1 MKRIFFKH
9 AFIFV
14 LVALIGVQAFARDFP
29 ATVQDKTG
37 HSVTMEKKPVK
48 IISLGAASTEILY
61 AVGAEKQIAAVAD
74 VSNYPESAKKLPK
87 IGGFDAK
94 TISLEKIVAFRPDLI
109 IIYSGMHDFLIPSFE
124 KFKIPYYVSNDAT
137 VSDVIDEIMDI
148 AILTGH
154 KSTGSSLVKKYNKI
168 VEDIS
173 KATKSSGK
181 DRPNVFWEVYNAPYM
196 SAGNKSFIN
205 DVISISGG
213 RNIFED
219 VDQAYPVVS
228 EETIIASNPDIIL
241 LPNDMY
247 SSSDTV
253 KTRHGWQNINA
264 VKNGKI
270 VIINADVYTRSGPR
284 IFDALQELYRILYR

>member
-1 MKRIFFKH
+1 M
-9 AFIFV
+9 
-14 LVALIGVQAFARDFP
+14 VALIGVQAFARDFP

-181 DRPNVFWEVYNAPYM
+181 DRPNVFWEVCFAHPPPALSPSSFLLRAP
-196 SAGNKSFIN
+196 SPPP
-205 DVISISGG
+205 
-213 RNIFED
+213 
-219 VDQAYPVVS
+219 QAEGSRLGDRAPCYERESLEAASVGWERWWGWREYLQVCGASPYIS
-228 EETIIASNPDIIL
+228 EENP
-241 LPNDMY
+241 
-247 SSSDTV
+247 SWS
-253 KTRHGWQNINA
+253 
-264 VKNGKI
+264 
-270 VIINADVYTRSGPR
+270 
-284 IFDALQELYRILYR
+284 